1 MENLKKRIEDVFE
14 EYENRVKT
22 TSFCEFEQINSR
34 FNSNGWFIQML
45 NIAIN
50 QTLEKFK
57 DFHFNNVKTV
67 ESLTTFINS

>member
-14 EYENRVKT
+14 EYENLIKT
-22 TSFCEFEQINSR
+22 TSYGDLEPINSK
-34 FNSNGWFIQML
+34 FNCNGWFMQML
-45 NIAIN
+45 NSAIN